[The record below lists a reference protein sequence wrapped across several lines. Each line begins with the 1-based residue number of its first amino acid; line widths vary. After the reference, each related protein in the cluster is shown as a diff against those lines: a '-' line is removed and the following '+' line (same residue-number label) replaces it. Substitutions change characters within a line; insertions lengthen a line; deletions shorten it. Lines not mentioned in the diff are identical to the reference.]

1 MRPLLVLA
9 IASCSP
15 EMLPARPVEAGAVCV
30 ADRWERLA
38 TWSSTRRSAPK
49 GKELSPA
56 LAVLE
61 LGGGPAGGTPDP
73 ATLHPAAPDPATLH
87 PAVPHPAAPHPVAP
101 QDASPRPPTTG
112 IHGLPITVLAATEDG
127 TVAVT
132 ADAAGAV
139 RLWPALDGTREPVV
153 VAAHP
158 PLALAVARTGDE
170 IAIAGLDAA
179 GQLEI
184 VRTTATGAPVG
195 SAVVDSPRPYR
206 TMRAL
211 ATAILAVRDDQQI
224 DRIDA
229 RGTIVGSLVP
239 EPGYRV
245 GAIAARRGRAIALVA
260 SPEGVHGR
268 WLELADGLA
277 WGGGTP
283 RLPID
288 PALAELSPDLRHLM
302 AVYTRLDT
310 AATIDLVTGRAYAMP
325 WLENLPVPMR
335 PLGFPSANVLAMTW
349 TLGKGVTWWLGDA
362 TLRGY
367 ATEDERGDTGPSV
380 AVDGRVITAWH
391 EMLVLHTHDKTQ
403 YLGYRMPY
411 LHAIKGTRDG
421 WIVVG
426 GSPLRM
432 LALDAQFHQRRRFD
446 PPARTSSVFLVD
458 DRHAIAV
465 AETDD
470 SRARDLYAIDLAHP
484 EARKLAWRTTG
495 AVIGYEPS
503 SHLVAVNAEHEVEF
517 ARVDPRTG
525 AIGEPVRYPVVSPV
539 YSHAVYLLDPARS
552 RGNVALVIDFDY
564 KGQTATFVEIRAVT
578 GEVKV
583 ARSYDVATHGIDVT
597 DEILRRR
604 GLALGGR
611 PSSQRSPDGKWT
623 ARADWA
629 RIALRGADGEARW
642 VVNAHGAFDVEWR
655 PDGELAAIGGGIA
668 AIDVETGA
676 LGARQCGWDFG
687 LAEEPVVDRGSGAS
701 LCDAP

>member
-1 MRPLLVLA
+1 MRSLLVLVL
-9 IASCSP
+9 ASCSLEP
-15 EMLPARPVEAGAVCV
+15 PPARLVEAGAVCE
-30 ADRWERLA
+30 ADWRERVA
-38 TWSSTRRSAPK
+38 TWPSTGRSEAK
-49 GKELSPA
+49 GKESPLA
-56 LAVLE
+56 LAVPE
-61 LGGGPAGGTPDP
+61 LGGAPAGGTPGP
-73 ATLHPAAPDPATLH
+73 ATPDPATQH
-87 PAVPHPAAPHPVAP
+87 PAVPHPAAP
-101 QDASPRPPTTG
+101 RPPTTA
-112 IHGLPITVLAATEDG
+112 IHGLPIAVLAATEDG

-179 GQLEI
+179 GHLEI
-184 VRTTATGAPVG
+184 VRTTATGAAVG

-211 ATAILAVRDDQQI
+211 ATAILAVRDDHQI

-229 RGTIVGSLVP
+229 RGAIVGSLVP

-245 GAIAARRGRAIALVA
+245 GAIAARRGKAIALVA

-277 WGGGTP
+277 WGGDTP

-302 AVYTRLDT
+302 AVYPRLDT

-325 WLENLPVPMR
+325 WPQEDFRLPMR
-335 PLGFPSANVLAMTW
+335 PLGFPSADVLAMTL
-349 TLGKGVTWWLGDA
+349 TFGKGVMWWLGDA

-391 EMLVLHTHDKTQ
+391 EMLVLHTHEKTQ
-403 YLGYRMPY
+403 YLGYRVPY
-411 LHAIKGTRDG
+411 LQAIKGTRDG
-421 WIVVG
+421 WIAVG
-426 GSPLRM
+426 GSPLRI

-446 PPARTSSVFLVD
+446 APPRTSSLYLVD

-465 AETDD
+465 SETDD
-470 SRARDLYAIDLAHP
+470 GRALDLCTIDLAHP
-484 EARKLAWRTTG
+484 EACRHAWWTTG
-495 AVIGYEPS
+495 AVVGYEPS
-503 SHLVAVNAEHEVEF
+503 THLLAVSGEDEVQF

-525 AIGEPVRYPVVSPV
+525 AIGEPVRYPVAGPG

-552 RGNVALVIDFDY
+552 RGNVALVIGYDY
-564 KGQTATFVEIRAVT
+564 KSQRATVGEIRAVT
-578 GEVKV
+578 AEVKV
-583 ARSYDVATHGIDVT
+583 ARRYDVATHGIDVS

-604 GLALGGR
+604 GLAVGGR

-623 ARADWA
+623 VRADRA
-629 RIALRGADGEARW
+629 RIALRGADDEARW
-642 VVNAHGAFDVEWR
+642 VVDAHGAFDVAWR
-655 PDGELAAIGGGIA
+655 PDGELAAIAGGIA
-668 AIDVETGA
+668 ALDVETGA

-687 LAEEPVVDRGSGAS
+687 LAEEPVVAHSFGAS